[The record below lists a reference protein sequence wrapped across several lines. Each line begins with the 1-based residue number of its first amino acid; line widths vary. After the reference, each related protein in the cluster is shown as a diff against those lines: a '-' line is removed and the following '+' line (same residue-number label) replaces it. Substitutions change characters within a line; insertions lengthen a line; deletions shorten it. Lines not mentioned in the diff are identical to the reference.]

1 MATVTAK
8 ESFSTDIDGVPVTVS
23 AGTLWEDD
31 AEVVSRYPD
40 KFEAPEAPDRIASS
54 QSPDVEQA
62 TAAPGEK
69 RSAKPKARAKAKKED
84 S

>member
-8 ESFSTDIDGVPVTVS
+8 ESFSTDIDGVPVTV
-23 AGTLWEDD
+23 AGGSLWEDD
-31 AEVVSRYPD
+31 AEVVKRYPD
-40 KFEAPEAPDRIASS
+40 KFEAPEAPDRIAAS

-69 RSAKPKARAKAKKED
+69 RSAKPKARAKAKKD
-84 S
+84 D

>member
-8 ESFSTDIDGVPVTVS
+8 ESFSTDINGVPVTV
-23 AGTLWEDD
+23 AGGSLWEDD
-31 AEVVSRYPD
+31 AEVVRRYPD
-40 KFEAPEAPDRIASS
+40 LFEEPGAPERVAVA

-69 RSAKPKARAKAKKED
+69 RAAKPKAKKKD
-84 S
+84 